1 MLALYETGMDI
12 TKFQNICLGK
22 SGEMCSGSASDA
34 KEDLQKFITAK
45 QWKKV
50 EETSSKL
57 SMAITTNKRA
67 ADKLEDLQSKRK
79 KVASKK

>member
-1 MLALYETGMDI
+1 MLALYETGTDV
-12 TKFQNICLGK
+12 TKFQSICLGK
-22 SGEMCSGSASDA
+22 SGEMCSESASDA
-34 KEDLQKFITAK
+34 KEDLQKFIATK

-57 SMAITTNKRA
+57 SVAITANKRA

-79 KVASKK
+79 N